1 MIRPSRLRE
10 GSRVALIAPAGPI
23 APERVDIAL
32 DRCSR
37 LGLEPVLGQAC
48 RNSHAGYLAGTDAD
62 RLADFRRALD
72 DPEIDAIW
80 ALRGGYG
87 SMRLL
92 AALDLSAF
100 AAAPRPYIGFSDNT
114 AVHLAMLARGV
125 VSFHGPH
132 AGGDSTAM
140 SEACLRRVLWHAEP
154 AGELPA
160 AERTPVTLRAGTAEG
175 PLVGGNLS
183 LLASMAGTPAALSA
197 RGRILFI
204 EEVDERPYRIDRAWT
219 QLRLSGA
226 LDGVAGIALGRFT
239 DCDDGVL
246 ELLEHL
252 TADLDVPV
260 LAELPIGHEPDN
272 WTLPMGVQARLDAAA
287 GTLTI
292 LEPAVA

>member
-1 MIRPSRLRE
+1 MIRPPRLRA

-23 APERVDIAL
+23 APERVEVAV
-32 DRCSR
+32 DRCER
-37 LGLEPVLGQAC
+37 FGLEPVLGRAS
-48 RNSHAGYLAGTDAD
+48 RSSHAGYLAGADAD
-62 RLADFRRALD
+62 RLADFRQALD

-87 SMRLL
+87 TMRLL
-92 AALDLSAF
+92 ADLDLSGF
-100 AAAPRPYIGFSDNT
+100 AARPKPYIGFSDNT

-132 AGGDSTAM
+132 AGGESTAM
-140 SEACLRRVLWHAEP
+140 SEDCLRRVLWHAEP

-160 AERTPVTLRAGTAEG
+160 GDVPPVTLRGGMAEG

-183 LLASMAGTPAALSA
+183 LLASMAGTPAAPSA
-197 RGRILFI
+197 RGRILFV

-219 QLRLSGA
+219 QLRLAGA

-239 DCDDGVL
+239 DCDDRAL

-272 WTLPMGVQARLDAAA
+272 WTLPVGVRARLDADA